1 MTADDRSSLF
11 QEIVN
16 SLLAA
21 ATCGLLLV
29 AGCLTPDE
37 IRRSY
42 VDRPDGILI
51 NPDSVRVGHIDT
63 VYALACPPTFSVC
76 IGRVR
81 DLTWRVHPDNVA
93 IVGVKPELW
102 VVVRGVRVG
111 GAWIVGSGPA
121 GADSGWIRVVP

>member
-1 MTADDRSSLF
+1 M
-11 QEIVN
+11 
-16 SLLAA
+16 
-21 ATCGLLLV
+21 
-29 AGCLTPDE
+29 GCLTPDE
-37 IRRSY
+37 VRRSY

-51 NPDSVRVGHIDT
+51 NPDSVRVGQLDT
-63 VYALACPPTFSVC
+63 AYAMACPPTFSVC

-81 DLTWRVHPDNVA
+81 DLTWHVHPDNVA
-93 IVGVKPELW
+93 VVGVKPELW